1 MYEKEYIYSV
11 TENANE
17 YQILSVL
24 ESDLQANNLLLNNV
38 SALNNSN
45 VRLDGIYN

>member
-1 MYEKEYIYSV
+1 V